1 MALLFVLATVDDDIS
16 STTSPPPTAPSPLA
30 EASFVLDGSFL
41 PYLDLSSNLFAL
53 MRELEAS
60 RKKFN

>member
-16 STTSPPPTAPSPLA
+16 STAPSPLA
-30 EASFVLDGSFL
+30 EASSVLDGSFL

>member
-1 MALLFVLATVDDDIS
+1 MALLFVVTTVDDDVS
-16 STTSPPPTAPSPLA
+16 STTSPPPTAPSPLV
-30 EASFVLDGSFL
+30 EASSVLVGLFF